1 MELVA
6 GVASWVWGSWLFLGS
21 WLKLGHFSEEQLQ
34 QRSPGNY
41 GVDWRSPGCRSGQ
54 GTWELEWGGEGS
66 WDLGRCTS
74 LAGGAVEVPSSPRG
88 AWSCEQWGTLWLHV
102 LVISSC
108 YNKNTP
114 DWVT

>member
-54 GTWELEWGGEGS
+54 GTWELEKAPGTWE
-66 WDLGRCTS
+66 D
-74 LAGGAVEVPSSPRG
+74 AP
-88 AWSCEQWGTLWLHV
+88 AWLEEQWRSRHHPGV
-102 LVISSC
+102 LGVVNSGEHCGCMS
-108 YNKNTP
+108 
-114 DWVT
+114 

>member
-1 MELVA
+1 MDGACGWCCILGLGKLAVPRVLAKAGALFRGAAAAAESWEL
-6 GVASWVWGSWLFLGS
+6 WGRLEVSWLQV
-21 WLKLGHFSEEQLQ
+21 W
-34 QRSPGNY
+34 
-41 GVDWRSPGCRSGQ
+41 SGDV
-54 GTWELEWGGEGS
+54 GAGEGS